1 MKKRI
6 LKFIEEGCTI
16 AIWMGLIWMTYSLL
30 VIIRNGT
37 FGINANWQD
46 VALLAGTYV
55 LWFFAYSWNPKSK
68 KQLNQAQCTEL
79 NDASPD
85 KQEDNDVEK
94 TEEENKTDDQCS

>member
-6 LKFIEEGCTI
+6 LKFIEEGCTV

-37 FGINANWQD
+37 FGINANWKD
-46 VALLAGTYV
+46 VVLLLGTYI
-55 LWFFAYSWNPKSK
+55 LWFFAYSWNPKGK
-68 KQLNQAQCTEL
+68 KQFSQASSTDSEVV
-79 NDASPD
+79 SPE

-94 TEEENKTDDQCS
+94 TVEENKTDDQCS